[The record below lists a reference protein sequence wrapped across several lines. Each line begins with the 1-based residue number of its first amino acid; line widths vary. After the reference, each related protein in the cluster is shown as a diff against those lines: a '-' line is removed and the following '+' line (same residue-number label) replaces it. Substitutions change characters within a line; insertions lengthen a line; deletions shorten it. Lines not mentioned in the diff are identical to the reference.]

1 MGMVIVPK
9 LSPNFPRKKLS
20 KTAGRPGPPFQ
31 PPSDGHQT
39 LHQRLASTIP
49 SNPFNP
55 TTLQNPMKHFYN
67 KFPLS
72 KRWLA
77 VFSALALVLSTSTS
91 LIGQE
96 ESTKVDFK
104 KQIKPLFDKYC
115 VACHG
120 PDDTQSFR
128 IDQKEDAMDYV
139 EAGKADDSQLYFVLV
154 TDDEYE
160 LMPPPDEENP
170 MDAKEIELVKRWIDE
185 GADWPDQTWEEMAQ
199 EAKTDQSGVTEK
211 TESNEAVVEEGT
223 NQVADQ
229 ESKETTDSETADPAT
244 SEEMKLDQDATDLP
258 QVIPPA
264 EKPKAEAEDD
274 GIDPRIYKAIGSLH
288 MATVHLPLGLLLGAG
303 LFAFLSL
310 RGGFVMSDCAYYC
323 LWLGAL
329 GALLATVS
337 GFNIVPMGKFK
348 PDVINEWGDLFN
360 TDHRIFMHRTGGLA
374 ITIFSLV
381 LALYAAS
388 ARARDPENGLLWK
401 LGVIVLAA
409 AVGWVGHEGG
419 KLTHGVNHYKDL
431 NSLAEDWIPG
441 LFGKNGDDNDN
452 HADPDRNQP
461 AAGPS
466 TPLGEET
473 KKLNESASDDWEE
486 SRESEIEGDT

>member
-1 MGMVIVPK
+1 MNCFSFK
-9 LSPNFPRKKLS
+9 YQL
-20 KTAGRPGPPFQ
+20 A
-31 PPSDGHQT
+31 
-39 LHQRLASTIP
+39 QRILV
-49 SNPFNP
+49 
-55 TTLQNPMKHFYN
+55 
-67 KFPLS
+67 
-72 KRWLA
+72 
-77 VFSALALVLSTSTS
+77 VFGGLALLLSTSTS

-96 ESTKVDFK
+96 ETTKVDFK

-120 PDDTQSFR
+120 PDDVQSFR

-139 EAGKADDSQLYFVLV
+139 EAGNAEDSQLYFVLV

-170 MDAKEIELVKRWIDE
+170 MDAKEIELVKRWIEE
-185 GADWPDQTWEEMAQ
+185 GADWPDQTWEEMTKEAQ
-199 EAKTDQSGVTEK
+199 SNQDAVHSGATE
-211 TESNEAVVEEGT
+211 
-223 NQVADQ
+223 
-229 ESKETTDSETADPAT
+229 ESKSNQTGADGETGQAAEAAANESQETTDAETADPTT
-244 SEEMKLDQDATDLP
+244 SKEMDLSKDDADP
-258 QVIPPA
+258 RQVTPPA
-264 EKPKAEAEDD
+264 KKPKAAEDEE

-329 GALLATVS
+329 GTLLATVS

-381 LALYAAS
+381 LAFYAAS

-431 NSLAEDWIPG
+431 NSLTEDWFPG
-441 LFGKNGDDNDN
+441 LFGKKMDDNDN
-452 HADPDRNQP
+452 QADQDQNQP
-461 AAGPS
+461 AAGPM
-466 TPLGEET
+466 TPLDEET
-473 KKLNESASDDWEE
+473 KKLNESASEAWEE
-486 SRESEIEGDT
+486 SHESETEGDT